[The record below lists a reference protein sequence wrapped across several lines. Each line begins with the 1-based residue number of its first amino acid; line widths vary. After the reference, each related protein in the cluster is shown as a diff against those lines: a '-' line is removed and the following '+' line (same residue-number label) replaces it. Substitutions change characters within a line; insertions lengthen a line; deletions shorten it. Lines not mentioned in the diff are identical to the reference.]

1 MVTHRK
7 TSSKKNIKKA
17 FAKLLNEKGF
27 EKITVSDITRTADV
41 NRGTFYSHYTDKYE
55 LLNEIENEIL
65 SNLKGYFDES
75 VPKIIKPVDYNEKEN
90 VQLFSNDSVLH
101 AATYAK
107 DNFEMIHGLIS
118 EGGNSNLIPKF
129 KKIMVDVLQERAKKI
144 GVLNFNKFKMPDG
157 YAYEIMLSSVVSILE
172 YWILNGAKESP
183 EEIVKIINAAACVA
197 PTEFLM

>member
-1 MVTHRK
+1 MVIHRK
-7 TSSKKNIKKA
+7 TSSKKDIKKA
-17 FAKLLNEKGF
+17 FAKLLNEKGL
-27 EKITVSDITRTADV
+27 EKITVSDITRRADV

-55 LLNEIENEIL
+55 LLNEIEDEIL

-75 VPKIIKPVDYNEKEN
+75 VPKIIKPVNDEKED
-90 VQLFSNDSVLH
+90 VQLFSNDSILH

-118 EGGNSNLIPKF
+118 EGGNSKLIPKF

-172 YWILNGAKESP
+172 YWILNDTKESP
-183 EEIVKIINAAACVA
+183 EEIVKIINTAACVA